1 MLSAHGK
8 DRIDRNEASKF
19 PSLLINTICNWMEGA
34 GFKHLSYYNDYN
46 FLEIENESDQ
56 KIPLNYQLA

>member
-46 FLEIENESDQ
+46 FLEIENESD
-56 KIPLNYQLA
+56 